1 MASAEHVRALRALLD
16 GLHHAQQL
24 DPACWETVLRLA
36 RSTRLHGRLAAAQ
49 LGGTDLPAVVERHLC
64 SAARIAAFNRQMLIA
79 ELHQLAPLCQGD
91 FPVVLLKGAAYA
103 AQNHAGANG
112 RLVSDVDLLVPRSA
126 LRTMEQR
133 LHDAGWR
140 SAPLDPYDE
149 RYYRDWSHETP
160 PLRFPGHFLEVDLH
174 HAITP
179 VTARLNFDPTPL
191 IEASEALPGSVFRVL
206 QGEDQLL
213 HACLH
218 CFQDGDLGLRLREVA
233 DIDSLLRHHGRADGA
248 DATNG
253 FARRLIERATQ
264 LGLLR
269 PLWYGLHFA
278 ARWFATPQAVT
289 ILAQLPPGARPAATT
304 RLLMDRLVPLAMLPG
319 NPDLPPP
326 LAARLARQ
334 AMLTRYHWQ
343 RMPLRLLLP
352 HLARKAILRTRWRGQ
367 AQA

>member
-1 MASAEHVRALRALLD
+1 MASAELTPALRALIS
-16 GLHHAQQL
+16 GLHEVQQL
-24 DPACWETVLRLA
+24 DLARWETVLRLA

-49 LGGTDLPAVVERHLC
+49 LDLAKLPAVVERHLC
-64 SAARIAAFNRQMLIA
+64 SAARIAAFNRQMLFA
-79 ELHQLAPLCQGD
+79 ELHQLTPLCQAD
-91 FPVVLLKGAAYA
+91 FPVILLKGAAYA

-133 LHDAGWR
+133 LQRAGWR

-179 VTARLNFDPTPL
+179 VTARLNFDPAPL

-233 DIDSLLRHHGRADGA
+233 DIDSLLRHHGNSDDFDRH
-248 DATNG
+248 
-253 FARRLIERATQ
+253 LIERAGQ

-278 ARWFATPQAVT
+278 ARWFATPQAAA
-289 ILAQLPPGARPAATT
+289 ILQELPASAAPSAPA

-326 LAARLARQ
+326 LAARVARQ

-343 RMPLRLLLP
+343 RMPVRLLLP
-352 HLARKAILRTRWRGQ
+352 HLARKAVLRARWRRPEQ
-367 AQA
+367 A